1 MTWDL
6 TATETNQPAKVSFEF
21 SPPRTEKAE
30 KTLWHA
36 IERLVPLGPVFV
48 SVTYGAGGSTRERT
62 HETVRKIQDKTGIP
76 AAAHLTCVGASRAE
90 VDDVI
95 HGYYDAGIRHI
106 VALRGDPPTGVGTK
120 FEPHPDGY
128 QSSVELIEGIKRIG
142 DIEVSVSAYPEKHPD
157 ASNMDEDVEL
167 LRRKVDAGAARAITQ
182 FAFDTDK
189 ILRYRDLVADAGLN
203 VPIIPGIMPIR
214 NFSGVQRF
222 AKGCGA
228 SIPSWLCKL
237 FDGLGDDPVTHAQL
251 AAIVAA
257 EQCLRLQEAGFD
269 QFHFY
274 TINQP
279 DLAYTASYALGR
291 RPQ

>member
-6 TATETNQPAKVSFEF
+6 TATESHQPANVSFEF

-30 KTLWHA
+30 QALWRA
-36 IERLVPLGPVFV
+36 IDRLAPLAPVFV

-62 HETVRKIQDKTGIP
+62 HETVRRIQEKTGIP

-95 HGYYDAGIRHI
+95 HGYVDAGIRHI

-120 FEPHPDGY
+120 FEPHPAGY
-128 QSSVELIEGIKRIG
+128 QSSVELIEGIKKIG

-157 ASNMDEDVEL
+157 AKNMEEDIEL

-182 FAFDTDK
+182 FVFDTDK
-189 ILRYRDLVADAGLN
+189 ILRYRDLVAAAGID

-214 NFSGVQRF
+214 NFTGVQRF
-222 AKGCGA
+222 AGGCGA
-228 SIPSWLCKL
+228 SIPSWLSNL
-237 FDGLGDDPVTHAQL
+237 FDGLSEDPVTHAQL

-257 EQCLRLQEAGFD
+257 EQCLRLRDAGFD

-279 DLAYTASYALGR
+279 DLAYTTSYALGR